1 MSDNNNLKNKLSN
14 ILEKDGF
21 INIFSSFL
29 AIIIGL
35 LLGLI
40 ILLISNAADAFPAF
54 MTILSGGF
62 SGGGRGMGQVIY
74 TATPLILTGLSVGFA
89 FKNGLFN
96 IGASGQFIVGAYAA
110 VIVAIKCTFLP
121 PAIHWLVALFASFIA
136 GGLWAYLPGFLKAHF
151 NVNEV
156 ISSIMMNYIGMYLVN
171 YLVTLTVYD
180 MLKNQSQNIPPSAM
194 MPTMGLNVIFKGS
207 SANGGFFIAVI
218 VVIIVYIILSKTTF
232 GFELKACGLNKDAS
246 KYAGINEKRNI
257 ILSMVIAG
265 ALAGLGGGLLY
276 LSGVG
281 KHIEVVDVLAEE
293 GFMGIP
299 IALLGLSH
307 PIGILIA
314 GLFIAH
320 ITVGGFYM
328 QIYNFTPEIIE
339 MIIAS
344 IIYFSAFALLF
355 KYIVGFISKKIK
367 KTEEKNANE

>member
-1 MSDNNNLKNKLSN
+1 MDFKNKLAG
-14 ILEKDGF
+14 ILEKEGF
-21 INIFSSFL
+21 VNIFSSFL

-40 ILLISNAADAFPAF
+40 ILLISNVHDAFPAF

-62 SGGGRGMGQVIY
+62 SGGSRGMGQVIY

-96 IGASGQFIVGAYAA
+96 IGAPGQFIVGAYAA
-110 VIVAIKCTFLP
+110 VLVAVKCTFLP
-121 PAIHWLVALFASFIA
+121 PALHWFVALIVSFIA

-180 MLKNQSQNIPPSAM
+180 MLKNQSQNIPPSSM
-194 MPTMGLNVIFKGS
+194 IPTMGLNVIFRGS

-257 ILSMVIAG
+257 VLSMVIAG

-281 KHIEVVDVLAEE
+281 KHIEVVDILAEE

-328 QIYNFTPEIIE
+328 QIYDFTPEIIE
-339 MIIAS
+339 MIISS

-355 KYIVGFISKKIK
+355 KSIVGFISKKLIK
-367 KTEEKNANE
+367 KEEKNANE

>member
-1 MSDNNNLKNKLSN
+1 MSSNLKDKLAN
-14 ILEKDGF
+14 VLEKEGF
-21 INIFSSFL
+21 INVFSSFL

-40 ILLISNAADAFPAF
+40 ILLVSNVGDAFPAF

-62 SGGGRGMGQVIY
+62 SGGTRGIGQVIY

-96 IGASGQFIVGAYAA
+96 IGAPGQFIIGAYVA
-110 VIVAIKCTFLP
+110 VLVAIKCTFFH
-121 PAIHWLVALFASFIA
+121 PAIHWIIALIASFIA
-136 GGLWAYLPGFLKAHF
+136 GGLWAYLPGLLKARF

-156 ISSIMMNYIGMYLVN
+156 ISSIMMNYIGMYLAN

-180 MLKNQSQNIPPSAM
+180 MLKNQSQNIPTSAALPGM
-194 MPTMGLNVIFKGS
+194 WLDVLFRGS
-207 SANGGFFIAVI
+207 SANGGFFVAVI
-218 VVIIVYIILSKTTF
+218 VVIITYIILSKTTF

-246 KYAGINEKRNI
+246 RYAGINEKRNI

-276 LSGVG
+276 LSGIG

-328 QIYNFTPEIIE
+328 QVYDFTPEIIE

-355 KYIVGFISKKIK
+355 KSIVGFISKKINK
-367 KTEEKNANE
+367 NQETNANE

>member
-1 MSDNNNLKNKLSN
+1 MDFKKKLAG
-14 ILEKDGF
+14 ILEKEGF
-21 INIFSSFL
+21 VNIFSSFL

-40 ILLISNAADAFPAF
+40 ILLISNVHDAFPAF

-62 SGGGRGMGQVIY
+62 SGGSRGMGQVIY

-96 IGASGQFIVGAYAA
+96 IGAPGQFIVGAYAA
-110 VIVAIKCTFLP
+110 VLVAVKCTFLP
-121 PAIHWLVALFASFIA
+121 PALHWFVALIVSFIA

-180 MLKNQSQNIPPSAM
+180 MLKNQSQNIPTSSM
-194 MPTMGLNVIFKGS
+194 IPTMGLNVIFRGS

-281 KHIEVVDVLAEE
+281 KHIEVVDILAEE

-328 QIYNFTPEIIE
+328 QIYDFTPEIIE
-339 MIIAS
+339 MIISS

-355 KYIVGFISKKIK
+355 KSIVGFISKKLVK
-367 KTEEKNANE
+367 KEEKNANE

>member
-1 MSDNNNLKNKLSN
+1 MDLKNKLAD
-14 ILEKDGF
+14 ILDKEGF
-21 INIFSSFL
+21 ISIFSSFL

-40 ILLISNAADAFPAF
+40 ILLISNIYDALPAF

-62 SGGGRGMGQVIY
+62 SGGTRGMGQVIY

-110 VIVAIKCTFLP
+110 VLVAVKCIFLP
-121 PAIHWLVALFASFIA
+121 PALHWITALFAAFIA
-136 GGLWAYLPGFLKAHF
+136 GGLWALLPGFLKAHF

-180 MLKNQSQNIPPSAM
+180 MLKNQSQNIPPSSM
-194 MPTMGLNVIFKGS
+194 IPNMGLNIIFKGS

-218 VVIIVYIILSKTTF
+218 AVIIVYIILSKTIF

-257 ILSMVIAG
+257 VISMVIAG
-265 ALAGLGGGLLY
+265 ALSGLGGGLLY

-281 KHIEVVDVLAEE
+281 KHIEVVDVLAYE

-299 IALLGLSH
+299 IALLGLSN

-328 QIYNFTPEIIE
+328 QIYDFTPEIIE
-339 MIIAS
+339 MIISA

-355 KYIVGFISKKIK
+355 KSIVGFISKKLVK
-367 KTEEKNANE
+367 KEEKNANE

>member
-1 MSDNNNLKNKLSN
+1 MKNQIIN

-21 INIFSSFL
+21 IKIFSSFL

-40 ILLISNAADAFPAF
+40 ILLISNPKDALPAF
-54 MTILSGGF
+54 ITILLGGF
-62 SGGGRGMGQVIY
+62 SGGSRGMGQVIY

-96 IGASGQFIVGAYAA
+96 IGAPGQFIVGAYAA
-110 VIVAIKCTFLP
+110 VLVAVKCVFLP
-121 PAIHWLVALFASFIA
+121 SWFHWILALFVSFIA
-136 GGLWAYLPGFLKAHF
+136 GGLWAYLPGILKAKF

-180 MLKNQSQNIPPSAM
+180 MLKNQSQNIPPSGTI
-194 MPTMGLNVIFKGS
+194 PNMGLNAIFKGS
-207 SANGGFFIAVI
+207 SANGGFFIAI
-218 VVIIVYIILSKTTF
+218 LTVIIIYIILSKTTF
-232 GFELKACGLNKDAS
+232 GFELKACGLNKEAS
-246 KYAGINEKRNI
+246 RYAGINEKRNI

-265 ALAGLGGGLLY
+265 TLAGLGGGLLY

-281 KHIEVVDVLAEE
+281 KHIEVVDILAEE

-307 PIGILIA
+307 PFGILIA
-314 GLFIAH
+314 GIFIAY

-328 QIYNFTPEIIE
+328 QMHDFTPEVIE
-339 MIIAS
+339 MIISS
-344 IIYFSAFALLF
+344 IIYFSAFALMF
-355 KYIVGFISKKIK
+355 RSIVGFISKKLK
-367 KTEEKNANE
+367 KEN

>member
-1 MSDNNNLKNKLSN
+1 MDFKNKLAD
-14 ILEKDGF
+14 ILEKEGF
-21 INIFSSFL
+21 VNIFSSFL

-40 ILLISNAADAFPAF
+40 ILLISNVHDAFSAF

-62 SGGGRGMGQVIY
+62 SGGTRGMGQVIY

-96 IGASGQFIVGAYAA
+96 IGAPGQFIVGAYAA
-110 VIVAIKCTFLP
+110 VLVAVKCTFLP
-121 PAIHWLVALFASFIA
+121 PAIHWLVALLVSFIA

-194 MPTMGLNVIFKGS
+194 MPTMGLNVIFRGS

-218 VVIIVYIILSKTTF
+218 VVVIVYIILSKTTF

-257 ILSMVIAG
+257 VLSMVIAG

-281 KHIEVVDVLAEE
+281 KHIEVVDILAEE

-328 QIYNFTPEIIE
+328 QIYDFTPEIIE
-339 MIIAS
+339 MIISS

-355 KYIVGFISKKIK
+355 KSIVGFISKKLNK
-367 KTEEKNANE
+367 KEEKNANE

>member
-1 MSDNNNLKNKLSN
+1 MDFKNKLAV
-14 ILEKDGF
+14 ILGKEVF
-21 INIFSSFL
+21 LNIFSSFM
-29 AIIIGL
+29 AVIIGL

-40 ILLISNAADAFPAF
+40 ILLISNVHDAFPAF
-54 MTILSGGF
+54 ITMLSGGF
-62 SGGGRGMGQVIY
+62 SGGARGMGQVIY

-96 IGASGQFIVGAYAA
+96 IGASGQFIIGAYAA
-110 VIVAIKCTFLP
+110 VLVAIKCTFIHP
-121 PAIHWLVALFASFIA
+121 SIHWAAALTASFIA
-136 GGLWAYLPGFLKAHF
+136 GGIWAYLPGLLKARF

-156 ISSIMMNYIGMYLVN
+156 ISSIMMNYIGMYLAN
-171 YLVTLTVYD
+171 YLVTITVYD
-180 MLKNQSQNIPPSAM
+180 MLKNQSQNIPVSASV
-194 MPTMGLNVIFKGS
+194 PGIGLDILFRGS
-207 SANGGFFIAVI
+207 SANGGFFIAI
-218 VVIIVYIILSKTTF
+218 AVVIIIYIILSKTVF
-232 GFELKACGLNKDAS
+232 GFELKACGFNKNAS
-246 KYAGINEKRNI
+246 RYAGINEKRNI

-276 LSGVG
+276 LSGIG

-307 PIGILIA
+307 PAGILIA

-339 MIIAS
+339 IIIAS

-355 KYIVGFISKKIK
+355 KSIVGFISKKIK
-367 KTEEKNANE
+367 KADYKNSND

>member
-1 MSDNNNLKNKLSN
+1 MKNQIIN

-21 INIFSSFL
+21 IKIFSSFL

-40 ILLISNAADAFPAF
+40 ILLISNLKDALPAF
-54 MTILSGGF
+54 ITILLGGF
-62 SGGGRGMGQVIY
+62 SGGSRGMGQVIY

-96 IGASGQFIVGAYAA
+96 IGAPGQFIVGAYAA
-110 VIVAIKCTFLP
+110 V
-121 PAIHWLVALFASFIA
+121 LVAVKCVCLPSWLHWILALFVSFIA
-136 GGLWAYLPGFLKAHF
+136 GGLWAYLPGILKAKF

-180 MLKNQSQNIPPSAM
+180 MLKNQSQNIPPSGTI
-194 MPTMGLNVIFKGS
+194 PNMGLNAIFKGS
-207 SANGGFFIAVI
+207 SANGGFFIAI
-218 VVIIVYIILSKTTF
+218 LTVIIIYIILSKTTF
-232 GFELKACGLNKDAS
+232 GFELKACGLNKEAS
-246 KYAGINEKRNI
+246 RYAGINEKRNI

-281 KHIEVVDVLAEE
+281 KHIEVVDILAEE

-307 PIGILIA
+307 PFGILIA
-314 GLFIAH
+314 GIFIAY

-328 QIYNFTPEIIE
+328 QMHDFTPEVIE
-339 MIIAS
+339 MIISS
-344 IIYFSAFALLF
+344 IIYFSAFALMF
-355 KYIVGFISKKIK
+355 RSIVGFISKKLK
-367 KTEEKNANE
+367 KEN

>member
-1 MSDNNNLKNKLSN
+1 MDFKDKLAG
-14 ILEKDGF
+14 ILEKEGF

-40 ILLISNAADAFPAF
+40 ILLISNVHDAFPAF

-62 SGGGRGMGQVIY
+62 SGGSRGMGQVIY
-74 TATPLILTGLSVGFA
+74 TATPIILTGLSVGFA

-96 IGASGQFIVGAYAA
+96 IGAPGQFIVGAYAA
-110 VIVAIKCTFLP
+110 VVVAIKCTFIP
-121 PAIHWLVALFASFIA
+121 PALHWFAALIAAFIA

-171 YLVTLTVYD
+171 FLVTLTVYD
-180 MLKNQSQNIPPSAM
+180 MLKNQSQNIPPSSAI
-194 MPTMGLNVIFKGS
+194 PSMGLNTIFKGS

-218 VVIIVYIILSKTTF
+218 VVIIIYIILSKTTF
-232 GFELKACGLNKDAS
+232 GFELKACGFNKDAS

-281 KHIEVVDVLAEE
+281 KHIEVVDILADE

-299 IALLGLSH
+299 VALLGLSH

-339 MIIAS
+339 MIISA

-355 KYIVGFISKKIK
+355 KSIVGFISKKIIK
-367 KTEEKNANE
+367 KEEKNANE

>member
-1 MSDNNNLKNKLSN
+1 MDFKKKLAG
-14 ILEKDGF
+14 ILEKEGF
-21 INIFSSFL
+21 VNIFSSFL

-40 ILLISNAADAFPAF
+40 ILLISNVHDAFPAF

-62 SGGGRGMGQVIY
+62 SGGSRGMGQVIY

-96 IGASGQFIVGAYAA
+96 IGAPGQFIVGAYAA
-110 VIVAIKCTFLP
+110 VLVAVKYTFLP
-121 PAIHWLVALFASFIA
+121 PALHWFVALIVSFIA

-180 MLKNQSQNIPPSAM
+180 MLKNQSQNIPPSSM
-194 MPTMGLNVIFKGS
+194 IPTMGLNVIFRGS

-281 KHIEVVDVLAEE
+281 KHIEVVDILAEE

-328 QIYNFTPEIIE
+328 QIYDFTPEIIE
-339 MIIAS
+339 MIISS

-355 KYIVGFISKKIK
+355 KSIVGFISKKLVK
-367 KTEEKNANE
+367 KEEKNANE

>member
-1 MSDNNNLKNKLSN
+1 MKNQIIN

-21 INIFSSFL
+21 IKIFSSFL

-40 ILLISNAADAFPAF
+40 ILLISNPKDALPAF
-54 MTILSGGF
+54 ITILLGGF
-62 SGGGRGMGQVIY
+62 SGGSRGMGQVIY

-96 IGASGQFIVGAYAA
+96 IGAPGQFIVGAYAA
-110 VIVAIKCTFLP
+110 VLVAVKCVFLP
-121 PAIHWLVALFASFIA
+121 DGIHWILALFVSFIA
-136 GGLWAYLPGFLKAHF
+136 GGLWAYLPGILKAKF

-180 MLKNQSQNIPPSAM
+180 MLKNQSQNIPQSGTIPN
-194 MPTMGLNVIFKGS
+194 MGLNAIFKGS
-207 SANGGFFIAVI
+207 SANGGFFIAI
-218 VVIIVYIILSKTTF
+218 LTVIIIYIILSKTTF
-232 GFELKACGLNKDAS
+232 GFELKACGLNKEAS
-246 KYAGINEKRNI
+246 RYAGINEKRNI

-281 KHIEVVDVLAEE
+281 KHIEVVDILAEE

-307 PIGILIA
+307 PFGILIA
-314 GLFIAH
+314 GIFIAY

-328 QIYNFTPEIIE
+328 QMHDFTPEVIE
-339 MIIAS
+339 MIISS
-344 IIYFSAFALLF
+344 IIYFSAFALMF
-355 KYIVGFISKKIK
+355 RSIVGFISKKLK
-367 KTEEKNANE
+367 KEN

>member
-1 MSDNNNLKNKLSN
+1 MDFKNKLTG
-14 ILEKDGF
+14 ILEKEGF

-29 AIIIGL
+29 AIVIGL

-40 ILLISNAADAFPAF
+40 ILLISNVHDAFPAF

-62 SGGGRGMGQVIY
+62 SGGTRGMGQVIY

-96 IGASGQFIVGAYAA
+96 IGAPGQFIVGAYAA
-110 VIVAIKCTFLP
+110 VLVAVKCTFLP
-121 PAIHWLVALFASFIA
+121 PAIHWLAALLVSFIA
-136 GGLWAYLPGFLKAHF
+136 GGLWAYLTGFLKAHF

-180 MLKNQSQNIPPSAM
+180 MLKNQSQNIPESAII
-194 MPTMGLNVIFKGS
+194 PVMGLNMIFKGS
-207 SANGGFFIAVI
+207 NANGGFIIAVI
-218 VVIIVYIILSKTTF
+218 SVIIMYIILSKTTF
-232 GFELKACGLNKDAS
+232 GFELKACGFNKDAG

-276 LSGVG
+276 LSTMG
-281 KHIEVVDVLAEE
+281 KHIEVVDILAEE

-328 QIYNFTPEIIE
+328 QIYDFTPEVIE
-339 MIIAS
+339 MIISA

-355 KYIVGFISKKIK
+355 KSIVSFLYKKLNNGK
-367 KTEEKNANE
+367 EKNANE

>member
-1 MSDNNNLKNKLSN
+1 MKNRIIN

-21 INIFSSFL
+21 VKIFSSFL

-40 ILLISNAADAFPAF
+40 ILLISNFKDAIPAF
-54 MTILSGGF
+54 LTILSGGF
-62 SGGGRGMGQVIY
+62 SGGSRGMGQVIY

-96 IGASGQFIVGAYAA
+96 IGAPGQFIVGAYAA
-110 VIVAIKCTFLP
+110 VLVGVKCVWLP
-121 PAIHWLVALFASFIA
+121 VGVHWLFALLVSFIA
-136 GGLWAYLPGFLKAHF
+136 GGLWAYLPGLLKANF

-180 MLKNQSQNIPPSAM
+180 ILKNQSQNVPLSGTI
-194 MPTMGLNVIFKGS
+194 PTMGLNVIFKGS
-207 SANGGFFIAVI
+207 SANGGFFI
-218 VVIIVYIILSKTTF
+218 VIIMVIIIYVILSKTTF

-246 KYAGINEKRNI
+246 RYAGINEKRNI
-257 ILSMVIAG
+257 ILSIVIAG

-276 LSGVG
+276 LSGG

-307 PIGILIA
+307 PVGILIA
-314 GLFIAH
+314 GIFIAH

-328 QIYNFTPEIIE
+328 QIYDFTPEIIE
-339 MIIAS
+339 MIISS
-344 IIYFSAFALLF
+344 IIYFSAFALMF
-355 KYIVGFISKKIK
+355 RSIVEFISKRLK
-367 KTEEKNANE
+367 KEN

>member
-1 MSDNNNLKNKLSN
+1 MSSNLKDKLAN
-14 ILEKDGF
+14 VLEKEGF
-21 INIFSSFL
+21 VNIFSSFL

-40 ILLISNAADAFPAF
+40 ILLVSNAGEAFPAF

-62 SGGGRGMGQVIY
+62 SGGTRGIGQVIY

-96 IGASGQFIVGAYAA
+96 IGASGQFIIGAYAA
-110 VIVAIKCTFLP
+110 VLVAIKCTFFP
-121 PAIHWLVALFASFIA
+121 PAIHWIIALIASFIA
-136 GGLWAYLPGFLKAHF
+136 GGLWAYLPGLLKARF

-156 ISSIMMNYIGMYLVN
+156 ISSIMMNYIGMYLTN

-180 MLKNQSQNIPPSAM
+180 MLKNQSQNIPSSATL
-194 MPTMGLNVIFKGS
+194 PGMGLDILFRGS
-207 SANGGFFIAVI
+207 SANGGFFVAVI
-218 VVIIVYIILSKTTF
+218 VVIITYIILSKTTF

-246 KYAGINEKRNI
+246 RYAGINEKRNI
-257 ILSMVIAG
+257 VLSMVIAG

-276 LSGVG
+276 LSGIG
-281 KHIEVVDVLAEE
+281 KHIEVIDVLAEE

-328 QIYNFTPEIIE
+328 QVYDFTPEIIE

-355 KYIVGFISKKIK
+355 KSIVGFISKKINK
-367 KTEEKNANE
+367 NRETNANE

>member
-1 MSDNNNLKNKLSN
+1 MKNQIIN

-21 INIFSSFL
+21 VKIFSSFL

-40 ILLISNAADAFPAF
+40 ILLISNPKDALPAF
-54 MTILSGGF
+54 ITILLGGF
-62 SGGGRGMGQVIY
+62 SGGSRGMGQVIY

-96 IGASGQFIVGAYAA
+96 IGAPGQFIVGAYAA
-110 VIVAIKCTFLP
+110 V
-121 PAIHWLVALFASFIA
+121 LVAVKCVWIPSWLHWILALLVSFIA
-136 GGLWAYLPGFLKAHF
+136 GGLWAYLPGILKAKF

-180 MLKNQSQNIPPSAM
+180 MLKNQSQNIPTSGTIPN
-194 MPTMGLNVIFKGS
+194 MGLNAIFKGS
-207 SANGGFFIAVI
+207 SANGGFFIAI
-218 VVIIVYIILSKTTF
+218 LTVIIIYIILSKTTF
-232 GFELKACGLNKDAS
+232 GFELKACGLNKEAS
-246 KYAGINEKRNI
+246 RYAGINEKRNI

-281 KHIEVVDVLAEE
+281 KHIEVVDILAEE

-307 PIGILIA
+307 PFGILIA
-314 GLFIAH
+314 GIFIAY

-328 QIYNFTPEIIE
+328 QMHDFTPEVIE
-339 MIIAS
+339 MIISS
-344 IIYFSAFALLF
+344 IIYFSAFALMF
-355 KYIVGFISKKIK
+355 RSIVGFISKKLK
-367 KTEEKNANE
+367 KEN

>member
-1 MSDNNNLKNKLSN
+1 MSSNLKDKFASF
-14 ILEKDGF
+14 LEKDGF
-21 INIFSSFL
+21 VNVFSSFL

-40 ILLISNAADAFPAF
+40 ILLVSNVRDAFPAF
-54 MTILSGGF
+54 ITILSGGF
-62 SGGGRGMGQVIY
+62 SGGMRGIGQVIY

-96 IGASGQFIVGAYAA
+96 IGAPGQFIIGAYVA
-110 VIVAIKCTFLP
+110 VFIAIKCTFLP
-121 PAIHWLVALFASFIA
+121 PAIHWIIALIGSFIA
-136 GGLWAYLPGFLKAHF
+136 GGLWAYLPGLLKARF

-156 ISSIMMNYIGMYLVN
+156 ISSIMMNYIGMYLAN

-180 MLKNQSQNIPPSAM
+180 MLKNQSQNIPPSAAL
-194 MPTMGLNVIFKGS
+194 PGMGLDVLFRGS
-207 SANGGFFIAVI
+207 SANGGFFVAVI

-246 KYAGINEKRNI
+246 RYAGINEKRNI

-276 LSGVG
+276 LSGIG

-307 PIGILIA
+307 PIGVLIA

-328 QIYNFTPEIIE
+328 QVYDFTPEIIE

-355 KYIVGFISKKIK
+355 KSIVGFISKKINK
-367 KTEEKNANE
+367 NRETNANE

>member
-1 MSDNNNLKNKLSN
+1 MDFKNKLAD
-14 ILEKDGF
+14 ILEKEGF
-21 INIFSSFL
+21 VNIFSSFL
-29 AIIIGL
+29 AVIIGL

-40 ILLISNAADAFPAF
+40 ILLISNIHDAFPAF
-54 MTILSGGF
+54 ITILSGGF

-110 VIVAIKCTFLP
+110 VLAAVKCTFLP
-121 PAIHWLVALFASFIA
+121 PSIHWIFALIVSFIA

-194 MPTMGLNVIFKGS
+194 IPVMGLNIVFKGS
-207 SANGGFFIAVI
+207 SANGGFFIALTA
-218 VVIIVYIILSKTTF
+218 VIIVYIILKKTTF
-232 GFELKACGLNKDAS
+232 GFELKACGFNKDAS

-276 LSGVG
+276 LSGAG
-281 KHIEVVDVLAEE
+281 KHIEVVDILTEE

-299 IALLGLSH
+299 IALLGISN

-314 GLFIAH
+314 GLFIAY
-320 ITVGGFYM
+320 IKVGGFYM
-328 QIYNFTPEIIE
+328 QIYDFTPEIIE
-339 MIIAS
+339 MIISA
-344 IIYFSAFALLF
+344 IIYFSAFSLLF
-355 KYIVGFISKKIK
+355 KSIAGFVYKKLGK
-367 KTEEKNANE
+367 E

>member
-1 MSDNNNLKNKLSN
+1 MKNRIIH

-21 INIFSSFL
+21 VKIFSSFL

-40 ILLISNAADAFPAF
+40 ILLISNYKDAIPAF
-54 MTILSGGF
+54 LTILSGGF
-62 SGGGRGMGQVIY
+62 SGGSRGMGQVIY

-96 IGASGQFIVGAYAA
+96 IGAPGQFIVGAYAA
-110 VIVAIKCTFLP
+110 VLVGVKCVWLP
-121 PAIHWLVALFASFIA
+121 AGIHWIFALFVSLIA
-136 GGLWAYLPGFLKAHF
+136 GGLWAYLPGLLKAKF

-180 MLKNQSQNIPPSAM
+180 ILKNQSQNIPSSGTI
-194 MPTMGLNVIFKGS
+194 PTMGLNTIFKGS
-207 SANGGFFIAVI
+207 SANGGFFI
-218 VVIIVYIILSKTTF
+218 VIIMVIIMYVILSKTTF

-246 KYAGINEKRNI
+246 RYAGINEKRNI

-276 LSGVG
+276 LSGG
-281 KHIEVVDVLAEE
+281 KHIEVVDILAEE

-307 PIGILIA
+307 PVGILIA
-314 GLFIAH
+314 GIFIAH

-328 QIYNFTPEIIE
+328 QIYDFTPEIIE
-339 MIIAS
+339 MIISS
-344 IIYFSAFALLF
+344 IIYFSAFALMF
-355 KYIVGFISKKIK
+355 RSIVEFISKRIK
-367 KTEEKNANE
+367 KES